1 MNKITETKLLLIS
14 YAIVNYLWAFF
25 FGILEF
31 CFIISY
37 VNWVYNIIFGILY
50 LVFILMGTRSVN
62 ILNRLKLYYKK
73 RSK

>member
-1 MNKITETKLLLIS
+1 MNKITETKLLLMA
-14 YAIVNYLWAFF
+14 YAIVSYLWAFF

-37 VNWVYNIIFGILY
+37 INWVYNIIFGILY
-50 LVFILMGTRSVN
+50 LGFILMGTRSVN
-62 ILNRLKLYYKK
+62 LLNRVRLYYTK